1 MKNKIVISRYDE
13 NLDWL
18 DLINQSNYDIVIYNK
33 GNDINRECI
42 KLDNVGREAHTFL
55 TYIVDN
61 YDNLPEYTIFLQGEP
76 FYHCT
81 EEYRNLYFDDNSYE
95 YNKNLDYKYFID
107 LINSESFVGFN
118 LVEFLNNELK
128 ECYIGDAFMEGL
140 VKQFELDDN
149 GFNINSYL
157 INLFNDE
164 NLELKFIA
172 GAQYCV
178 LKETIRKRSLQF
190 YKTCLEYSL
199 QDDKFPWV
207 MERFWYKIFF
217 TNEKTKF

>member
-33 GNDINRECI
+33 GNDINREFI

-81 EEYRNLYFDDNSYE
+81 DEYRRLYCDNNSYE
-95 YNKNLDYKYFID
+95 YNKNLDYKYFIN
-107 LINSESFVGFN
+107 LINSENFVGFN

-128 ECYIGDAFMEGL
+128 ECYIGDAIG
-140 VKQFELDDN
+140 KYD
-149 GFNINSYL
+149 GFNINPYL
-157 INLFNDE
+157 TNLFNDQNHE
-164 NLELKFIA
+164 RCHPWGFKFIA

-178 LKETIRKRSLQF
+178 LKETIIKRSLQF

-199 QDDKFPWV
+199 QDDEFPWV
-207 MERFWYKIFF
+207 MERFWYMIFF

>member
-1 MKNKIVISRYDE
+1 MKNKIVISRYNE

-33 GNDINRECI
+33 GNDINREFI

-81 EEYRNLYFDDNSYE
+81 DEYRRLYCDNNSYE
-95 YNKNLDYKYFID
+95 YNKNLDYKYFIN
-107 LINSESFVGFN
+107 LINSENFVGFN

-128 ECYIGDAFMEGL
+128 ECYIGDAF
-140 VKQFELDDN
+140 VKYD
-149 GFNINSYL
+149 GFNINPYL
-157 INLFNDE
+157 TNLFNDQNHE
-164 NLELKFIA
+164 FKFIA

-178 LKETIRKRSLQF
+178 LKETIIKRSLQF

-199 QDDKFPWV
+199 QDDEFPWV
-207 MERFWYKIFF
+207 MERFWYMIFF